1 MFKNVTVIATD
12 WILIINL
19 IFFKEGYYA
28 GSNDFASIGIL
39 DKYDAIVNII
49 KTDKIAFLYFGAK
62 FIAL

>member
-1 MFKNVTVIATD
+1 MFNNVTVIATD

-39 DKYDAIVNII
+39 NKYNTIIDIVKINE
-49 KTDKIAFLYFGAK
+49 IAFLYSSTK